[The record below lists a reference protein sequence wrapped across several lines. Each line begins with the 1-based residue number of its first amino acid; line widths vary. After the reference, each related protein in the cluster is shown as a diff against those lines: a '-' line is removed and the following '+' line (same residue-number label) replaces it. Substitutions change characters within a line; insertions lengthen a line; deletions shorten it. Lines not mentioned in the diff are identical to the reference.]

1 MRLCLLL
8 LAQFAFSIEAHAFR
22 VAIDPGH
29 GGADFGAVHH
39 EGAARYS
46 EKELTLRLSQ
56 QIASELKALGIEASL
71 TRDIDQDLALPKR
84 TAAANALKADVF
96 ISIHLNSSQGES
108 GSGVETYILNNTTDA
123 TSKRLAE
130 LENSG
135 LKVTSPAL
143 AAAGSN
149 PEVALILKDLR
160 LDGNLADSK
169 RLACLIQSE
178 VLEATTPHGIES
190 KRNRGI
196 KQALFYVLLG
206 ADMPSVLVE
215 AGFLNHPKDRAYL
228 SSFWGR
234 KTMARSIAHAVDL
247 YRKKRKSSNCK
258 VEGMQ

>member
-1 MRLCLLL
+1 MRLWIFV
-8 LAQFAFSIEAHAFR
+8 LAYFSMTIEAHAFR
-22 VAIDPGH
+22 VVIDPGH
-29 GGADFGAVHH
+29 GGVDYGAVYQ
-39 EGAARYS
+39 EGPARFS
-46 EKELTLRLSQ
+46 EKELTLQLSQ
-56 QIASELKALGIEASL
+56 QISVELKALGIESSL
-71 TRDIDQDLALPKR
+71 TRSFDHEVALPKR
-84 TAAANALKADVF
+84 TATANQLKADVF
-96 ISIHLNSSQGES
+96 ISIHLNSTKGES

-123 TSKRLAE
+123 SSRRLAE

-135 LKVTSPAL
+135 LKVISPSL
-143 AAAGSN
+143 AAPGSN

-228 SSFWGR
+228 SSYWGR
-234 KTMARSIAHAVDL
+234 KTMAKSVAHAVDL
-247 YRKKRKSSNCK
+247 YRKKRKSANCK